1 MNFEI
6 VIVIMTLSSI
16 IFGYLSG
23 SVLYSVIIGKVFYKK
38 DLRNYESKN
47 AGATNSLR
55 VYGKKVGAIV
65 LLLDIMKS
73 FLPAL
78 ILWLIFRNTIDQ
90 YIIVT
95 ESFNPYVLV
104 QLAGLFALL
113 GHCYP
118 VFFKFKGGKGASC
131 YGGFVL
137 CVNPFIGLICIIMFT
152 SISKMTKY
160 VSLSSVLTAWL
171 PFILI
176 FIPGVNYSFL
186 LNVPIYT
193 LLIVDVGTYWVL
205 FISGLFFIS
214 SVIITYKHKTN
225 IVRLLNGTERKTT
238 SKKS

>member
-6 VIVIMTLSSI
+6 AIVIVTLSSI

-23 SVLYSVIIGKVFYKK
+23 SVLYSVIIGKIFYKK

-55 VYGKKVGAIV
+55 VYGKRVGTVV
-65 LLLDIMKS
+65 LLLDILKS
-73 FLPAL
+73 FLPSL

-90 YIIVT
+90 YLVIS
-95 ESFNPYVLV
+95 EYFNPYVLV
-104 QLAGLFALL
+104 QLAGLFALI

-137 CVNPFIGLICIIMFT
+137 CVNPFIGLICMIVFI
-152 SISKMTKY
+152 SISKLTKY
-160 VSLSSVLTAWL
+160 VSLSSVICAWL

-176 FIPGVNYSFL
+176 FVPGINYSFL
-186 LNVPIYT
+186 LNVPIDIV
-193 LLIVDVGTYWVL
+193 LIVDTGVYWVL
-205 FISGLFFIS
+205 SIATLFFIS

-225 IVRLLNGTERKTT
+225 IVRLINGTERKTS
-238 SKKS
+238 SKK